1 MTKRI
6 PLLFLFLCLLGC
18 GVFDE
23 TGTLQVTVQDSNPS
37 ESPPSGDDVVSL
49 ATTKVSPSTFTITI
63 TDALGNSQSK
73 SATFGTNSSVSFNS
87 ITVGAATLDLTATH
101 STTNGVSDG
110 YIIEDQSITIT
121 SGDNS
126 VALNPKFLNFLTNDS
141 SQYTRLQAPT
151 NQQIRIDCGD
161 GTALSAAQRINLECI
176 IELDSAGTRS
186 TSTVLDSSS
195 STGIT
200 AGTGPYFHITGGT
213 TRPKCFYYNSSGTRT
228 MRSLGTWVTDDSDTV
243 ARCTFGVRQLKG
255 IIESDRKGGLRALFR
270 KTSGGSWD
278 PIPQSGFSTFDLS
291 GGGDT
296 DIASLIDNGTSCVT
310 SRNGETCT
318 SGSCISTSVCDAVA
332 GDAIGSSVS
341 TLAGSGSNGFA
352 AGSRTTATFASP
364 NAIFNSAD
372 GNSTYVVDPGYNHI
386 RKIDHTLAST
396 NSSYVTN
403 FCGSPS
409 GAGGLTNG
417 ACSGAAFNAPW
428 GITGDSSGTY
438 LYVTETGNDTIRRID
453 IAAATV
459 ATFISG
465 LNNPQGIDIDSA
477 DANLYVTNNGANT
490 ITKVIIATEAT
501 STLVASGAGLSSP
514 GDMAIDSTDT
524 YLYVLDVDNS
534 VIKRVTVSSG
544 DLSTLSTSSS
554 FTTLRGIAIDPTD
567 TYLYVTHDTGA
578 QDQLLQVIISGGTV
592 STLTTTGT
600 NPVGLAP
607 VLRGN
612 IIYYADTGGD
622 IIRALE

>member
-1 MTKRI
+1 MIKRF
-6 PLLFLFLCLLGC
+6 PLLFFLFCLGGC
-18 GVFDE
+18 GAFDE
-23 TGTLQVTVQDSNPS
+23 TGTLQVTVQSSNSS
-37 ESPPSGDDVVSL
+37 ESASPPSDVISL
-49 ATTKVSPSTFTITI
+49 ATTKVSPSTFTVTI
-63 TDALGNSQSK
+63 TDAAGATHSK
-73 SATFGTNSSVSFNS
+73 SATFAASSSISFDSIAVGT
-87 ITVGAATLDLTATH
+87 GTLDLTATS
-101 STTNGVSDG
+101 STSNGVSDG
-110 YIIEDQSITIT
+110 YIVEGRSITIA
-121 SGDNS
+121 SGDNT
-126 VALNPKFLNFLTNDS
+126 VAVSPKFLNFLTNDS

-161 GTALSAAQRINLECI
+161 GTTLSAAQKINFECI

-186 TSTVLDSSS
+186 TSTVLNANNSNGLNAS
-195 STGIT
+195 
-200 AGTGPYFHITGGT
+200 TGPYFHITGGT
-213 TRPKCFYYNSSGTRT
+213 TRPKCFYYNSSGTQT
-228 MRSLGTWVTDDSDTV
+228 MRSLGAWPTDEGATV
-243 ARCTFGVRQLKG
+243 ARCTFGVRQIKE

-270 KTSGGSWD
+270 KTSGGSWTA
-278 PIPQSGFSTFDLS
+278 IPESGFSTFDLS

-296 DIASLIDNGTSCVT
+296 DITSLIANGASCVT

-318 SGSCISTSVCDAVA
+318 SGRCISTSVCDAVA

-352 AGSRTTATFASP
+352 TGSATTATFASP

-386 RKIDHTLAST
+386 RKIDHTVATT

-403 FCGSPS
+403 FCGNPS
-409 GAGGLTNG
+409 GAGALTNG

-438 LYVTETGNDTIRRID
+438 LYVTETGNDTIRQID

-459 ATFISG
+459 ATFVSG
-465 LNNPQGIDIDSA
+465 LNDPQGIDIDSA
-477 DANLYVTNNGANT
+477 NENLYVTNNGANT
-490 ITKVIIATEAT
+490 ITKVVIATAAT
-501 STLVASGAGLSSP
+501 STLVAASAGFNGP

-524 YLYVLDVDNS
+524 YLYALDVGNS
-534 VIKRVTVSSG
+534 VIVRVTVSSG
-544 DLSTLSTSSS
+544 AASSISTSSA

-567 TYLYVTHDTGA
+567 TYLYVTHDTGS

-607 VLRGN
+607 VPRGN
-612 IIYYADTGGD
+612 VIYYADTGGD
-622 IIRALE
+622 IIRALQ